1 MAETPSV
8 RTIAASLAELSTAA
22 PRGLAGRILAA
33 TGHADQYDTIASSV
47 GMLMVAFTNEGISA
61 VVPADRT
68 DDFRRDYFRFTGRE
82 VVPGQLPKRLRAGVE
97 RVLRTGKLGSLPVDL
112 AHLTDFQR
120 AVLRKTAEIPPGQMR
135 SYGWIA
141 KEIGNTG
148 AVRAVGSAL
157 NKNPV
162 PVLIPCHR
170 VGKSDGSIGNYAYG
184 PGMKRQL
191 LEHEGLDTAVVQD
204 MAQRGMSLTGSDTT
218 HIYCFPT
225 CSHAKRTTE
234 RHRVEFRSVQQA
246 KAAGYRACK
255 VCRPAA

>member
-1 MAETPSV
+1 MTETPTSQAV
-8 RTIAASLAELSTAA
+8 EASLAGLRSTA
-22 PRGLAGRILAA
+22 PQGLAERILVA
-33 TGHADQYDTIASSV
+33 TGHADQYDTVASTV
-47 GMLMVAFTNEGISA
+47 GALIVAFTKDGIS
-61 VVPADRT
+61 VVAPADRT
-68 DDFRRDYFRFTGRE
+68 DDFSRDYFRFTGRE
-82 VVPGQLPKRLRAGVE
+82 VTPGRLPTRLRSGVE
-97 RVLRTGKLGSLPVDL
+97 RVLQTGKLGSLPVDL
-112 AHLTDFQR
+112 SHLTDFQR
-120 AVLRKTAEIPPGQMR
+120 AVLKKTAEIPRGQMR

-170 VGKSDGSIGNYAYG
+170 VGNSDGSIGNYAYG
-184 PGMKRQL
+184 PEMKHEL
-191 LEHEGLDTAVVQD
+191 LEHEGLDTESLQQLA
-204 MAQRGMSLTGSDTT
+204 ARGISLTGSDTT
-218 HIYCFPT
+218 SIYCFPT

-234 RHRVEFRSVQQA
+234 QHRVEFRSVKQA